1 MAGTAMANERI
12 DITPKLY
19 REQARAT
26 GAVRPTFELTT
37 TRRPPLRSSKRP
49 HPQQFD
55 LFALRA

>member
-1 MAGTAMANERI
+1 MANERI